1 MNHILIVDD
10 LPAALGLLQKAVV
23 QAFPEARIELAES
36 LRAGLQ
42 AIDAAPFGLALIDL
56 ILGDGHGTELIRQI
70 TEKQPDCMVVV
81 ASVMGDDDNL
91 FQALQAGAKGYLL
104 KDQTLEQLV
113 FQLSGVTNGTMP
125 LSPAIARK
133 LMRYFNPDRAKH
145 AKIQSDL
152 STRELEV
159 IKLLAKGIRLAD
171 IATQLGISHHTV
183 GDHVKNIYRKLN
195 INSRAEAAIK
205 AQGFGLL

>member
-1 MNHILIVDD
+1 MKHILIVDD
-10 LPAALGLLQKAVV
+10 LPAALGLLQRAVV
-23 QAFPEARIELAES
+23 LAFPEARFELAES

-42 AIDAAPFGLALIDL
+42 AIDAAQFDLALIDL
-56 ILGDGHGTELIRQI
+56 ILGDGHGTELIRRI
-70 TEKQPDCMVVV
+70 NEKQPDCMVVV

-133 LMRYFNPDRAKH
+133 LMRYFNPDRAKP
-145 AKIQSDL
+145 AKVQSDL
-152 STRELEV
+152 SARELEV